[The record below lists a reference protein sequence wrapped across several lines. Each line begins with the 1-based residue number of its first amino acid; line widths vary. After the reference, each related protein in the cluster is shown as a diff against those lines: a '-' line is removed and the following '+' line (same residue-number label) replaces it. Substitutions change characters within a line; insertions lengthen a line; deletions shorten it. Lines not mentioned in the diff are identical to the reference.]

1 MSISVNTLLTTST
14 IDSDSN
20 WITSAHIAVVLT
32 IKLRSLPSPNVFEKM
47 ASAVRIEL
55 TQSDLESNS
64 PNPWNIGGYTKMVAY
79 AGAAPAT
86 PEWKSGD
93 LAGCRIGH

>member
-1 MSISVNTLLTTST
+1 M
-14 IDSDSN
+14 
-20 WITSAHIAVVLT
+20 
-32 IKLRSLPSPNVFEKM
+32 PSPNVFEKM
-47 ASAVRIEL
+47 ASTVRIEL

-86 PEWKSGD
+86 PE
-93 LAGCRIGH
+93 